1 MKKFIKELDRIRGRH
16 TELVSVYIP
25 VGFNIQDTMGMLKQE
40 HTLASNVK
48 DKTVRKNV
56 MSALEKIVQHLKIFK
71 QTPPNGLIVFAGNV
85 SDKPGAADIK
95 LWSIEPPEKLT
106 AKIYRCDQVFVLDPL
121 KEMVKER
128 ELYGLIVLDAKE
140 ATIGL
145 LKGKAIESLKHLE
158 SAVPSK
164 TVKGGMCVSEDTL
177 MQLEDGN
184 IIPIKN
190 LSPSKKILSYSFTNF
205 KQVFNDSFEI
215 FKRKSEK
222 SYELIFKE
230 PSNSLVIT
238 PEHMVFVVSKD
249 GIVEKSVGEVKTGD
263 MLLSICNL
271 KVKNKDNE
279 KIDNE
284 FSQLLGYMLGDG
296 TIDNNRIIL
305 YDKDIRLL
313 KFYKKIAEKILKKK
327 TVILKRRNSY
337 ELRLYKKSFVEFIRL
352 NFPELSKPRRAKNI
366 DASILTLPKEKIR
379 YFARGLFD
387 AEGYVGKTGI
397 GLRMTNEN
405 IVRKLQ
411 LILTRFNVVV
421 SLRGPDKFDRYELRI
436 TNPFYIKEFEK
447 EIGFSALK
455 KIEKLNFIIKKY
467 RSGKSI
473 RAPISGI
480 LIRKLIEKEGFK
492 KEDFKKYSMFLAGKR
507 NVSHPVFKRMISEFN
522 RKFKA
527 KQTLDLLEKISDSGL
542 IAITVKEKKEIKVDK
557 DFYDLYVPKFNSF
570 VANGIIVH
578 NSQARYD
585 RLREDAVHDF
595 LKEVGEKASE
605 IFLKQENL
613 IGVII
618 GGPGPIK
625 DRFAKEEYLNY
636 QLKKKV
642 LGVKDISYTDE
653 YGLEELAK
661 RSTDLMEKAAV
672 VKERDLIEKFFS
684 ELQKGGNVV
693 YGFEDTSKALGQ
705 GAVETLLLSEEFD
718 WVNAKLKCQCGF
730 GTEKDLP
737 KDKVGRQL
745 CDNCQKP
752 LEVEETKELIDV
764 LAEKAKNSGTNVEFI
779 STDTREG
786 AQFKELGGIGG
797 FLRYKLS

>member
-1 MKKFIKELDRIRGRH
+1 MKKFIKELDKIRGRH
-16 TELVSVYIP
+16 TELVSVYVP
-25 VGFNIQDTMGMLKQE
+25 SGFNIQDTIGMLKQE
-40 HTLASNVK
+40 YTLASNVK

-56 MSALEKIVQHLKIFK
+56 MSALEKVVQHLRIFK
-71 QTPPNGLIVFAGNV
+71 QTPPNGVIVFCGNV
-85 SDKPGAADIK
+85 SDKPGAPDIK
-95 LWSIEPPEKLT
+95 LWSIEPPEKLA
-106 AKIYRCDQVFVLDPL
+106 AKIYRCDQIFILDPL

-128 ELYGLIVLDAKE
+128 EVYALIVVDAKE

-145 LKGKAIESLKHLE
+145 LKGKAIQSLKHIE
-158 SAVPSK
+158 STVPSK

-177 MQLEDGN
+177 IQLEDGN

-190 LSPSKKILSYSFTNF
+190 LFPGNKILSYSFTNL

-263 MLLSICNL
+263 MLLSICDL
-271 KVKNKDNE
+271 QVKNKDNE
-279 KIDNE
+279 KIDYG
-284 FSQLLGYMLGDG
+284 FSQFLGYMLGDG

-305 YDKDIRLL
+305 YDKNIQILN
-313 KFYKKIAEKILKKK
+313 FYKRIAESIINKKAI
-327 TVILKRRNSY
+327 ILKRRNSY

-352 NFPELSKPRRAKNI
+352 NFPELSKHRRAKNI
-366 DASILTLPKEKIR
+366 DAVILTLPKDKIR
-379 YFARGLFD
+379 YFIRGVFD
-387 AEGYVGKTGI
+387 AEGYVDKTGI
-397 GLRMTNEN
+397 GLRMTNES

-411 LILTRFNVVV
+411 LILTRFNVVA

-436 TNPFYIKEFEK
+436 TNPFYIKKFEK
-447 EIGFSALK
+447 EIRFSALK

-467 RSGKSI
+467 RSGKST

-492 KEDFKKYSMFLAGKR
+492 KEDFKKYSMFLVGKR
-507 NVSHPVFKRMISEFN
+507 NVSHPVFKRMINEFGK
-522 RKFKA
+522 KFKN
-527 KQTLDLLEKISDSGL
+527 KQTLNMLEKISNSGL
-542 IAITVKEKKEIKVDK
+542 ITITVKEKKEIKLDRH
-557 DFYDLYVPKFNSF
+557 FYDLYVPKSNSF
-570 VANGIIVH
+570 VANGIVVH
-578 NSQARYD
+578 NSQGRYD

-605 IFLKQENL
+605 IFLKEENL
-613 IGVII
+613 IGLII

-625 DRFAKEEYLNY
+625 DRFAREEYLNY
-636 QLKKKV
+636 QIKKKL

-672 VKERDLIEKFFS
+672 VKERGLVEKFFA

-693 YGFEDTSKALGQ
+693 YGFDETNKILEQ
-705 GAVETLLLSEEFD
+705 GAIETLLLSEGFD
-718 WVNAKLKCQCGF
+718 WVHAKLKCQCGF
-730 GTEKDLP
+730 KTEKDLP
-737 KDKVGRQL
+737 KDKTERQL
-745 CDNCQKP
+745 CNNCQKP
-752 LEVEETKELIDV
+752 LEVEETKELMDV
-764 LAEKAKNSGTNVEFI
+764 LVEKAKSLGTNVEFI
-779 STDTREG
+779 SIDTREG